1 MALVL
6 VVSETPICRDYQQQ
20 RSVKSSRGFYDP
32 LAKVADGR
40 HP

>member
-6 VVSETPICRDYQQQ
+6 VASETPICPEYQQQ
-20 RSVKSSRGFYDP
+20 RSVESSRGFYNL
-32 LAKVADGR
+32 LASVVDGR

>member
-6 VVSETPICRDYQQQ
+6 VVSEAPICPGRQQ
-20 RSVKSSRGFYDP
+20 RRSVEFSRGFYDL
-32 LAKVADGR
+32 LAAVVDGR

>member
-6 VVSETPICRDYQQQ
+6 VVSETPICPERQQQ
-20 RSVKSSRGFYDP
+20 RSVESAPGFYDL
-32 LAKVADGR
+32 LAAVVDGR

>member
-6 VVSETPICRDYQQQ
+6 VVSETPICPECQQQ
-20 RSVKSSRGFYDP
+20 RSVESSRGFYNL
-32 LAKVADGR
+32 LASVVDGR

>member
-6 VVSETPICRDYQQQ
+6 VVSETPICPEYKQQ
-20 RSVKSSRGFYDP
+20 RSVEFSRSLYNL
-32 LAKVADGR
+32 LASVVGGR